1 MEELINEGKRMK
13 KNLLSIGLMLSLFS
27 CSVPDYEKAV
37 SDWVQAETQGKF
49 EMLEVLQ
56 TSDITVSDSLSIL
69 KKQFDMQKE
78 KTISILEKDIDN
90 SKTKLSFAKFAGADL
105 TDYEKHINKIESQ
118 LDSVN
123 NTSFHSIYDNRK
135 AEEVLVKVLKCRYAL
150 TTSGRK
156 EMSGEF
162 ILSPDMKYCYGKL
175 GVK

>member
-69 KKQFDMQKE
+69 K
-78 KTISILEKDIDN
+78 N
-90 SKTKLSFAKFAGADL
+90 SLICRKR
-105 TDYEKHINKIESQ
+105 
-118 LDSVN
+118 N
-123 NTSFHSIYDNRK
+123 NLY
-135 AEEVLVKVLKCRYAL
+135 
-150 TTSGRK
+150 
-156 EMSGEF
+156 
-162 ILSPDMKYCYGKL
+162 P
-175 GVK
+175 

>member
-78 KTISILEKDIDN
+78 KTISILEN
-90 SKTKLSFAKFAGADL
+90 NVFFCLFYL
-105 TDYEKHINKIESQ
+105 LVQNKN
-118 LDSVN
+118 V
-123 NTSFHSIYDNRK
+123 Y
-135 AEEVLVKVLKCRYAL
+135 
-150 TTSGRK
+150 
-156 EMSGEF
+156 
-162 ILSPDMKYCYGKL
+162 
-175 GVK
+175 

>member
-105 TDYEKHINKIESQ
+105 TDYEKHISKIESQ

-162 ILSPDMKYCYGKL
+162 ILSPDMKYCSVKL